1 MKKNIYFRNVIK
13 RENVAKKILLHIF
26 YQLASFPRLVL
37 EVFIRKNFGER
48 YFNLA
53 SVLSVA
59 LIIALLPAVLYNL
72 PTANGHGFWP
82 FLVRYATWYVFLGL
96 FLYHCWQRWREI
108 QKSSSSFDFTR
119 FSLYA
124 GDINPWFQKI
134 RLSGTGEPSI
144 RTIETLYEPGIFFV
158 GGVVLWVFGQS
169 IGVFICIASVFYSLS
184 YVAAYWQGD
193 NFILDRIDEII
204 FNEEMARAFVDD
216 MPAEDTRGV
225 RFHTRK
231 PGAKTLRRKIT
242 DAMQDDG
249 ADDAAEVE

>member
-13 RENVAKKILLHIF
+13 RENVAKKILLHVF
-26 YQLASFPRLVL
+26 YQLASFPRLLL

-59 LIIALLPAVLYNL
+59 LIIALLPAVLYSL
-72 PTANGHGFWP
+72 PTAEGQGTWG

-108 QKSSSSFDFTR
+108 RQSASTFDFTR

-124 GDINPWFQKI
+124 GDINPWFHKI
-134 RLSGTGEPSI
+134 RVSGTEPDM
-144 RTIETLYEPGIFFV
+144 RTIETLYEPAVFFA
-158 GGVVLWVFGQS
+158 GGVALWVFGQS
-169 IGVFICIASVFYSLS
+169 VGVFICIASIFYSLS

-193 NFILDRIDEII
+193 NFVLDRIDEII
-204 FNEEMARAFVDD
+204 FNEEMTRAFVDD
-216 MPAEDTRGV
+216 VPPEDTRGV
-225 RFHTRK
+225 RFYSKK
-231 PGAKTLRRKIT
+231 PNAKTLRRKIT

-249 ADDAAEVE
+249 PEGAAEVE